1 MKLQK
6 LTIKNL
12 ASIEEA
18 VIDFENGPIA
28 RESIFLICG
37 ETGSGKST
45 ILDAICLALYN
56 DTPRMQ
62 RSPNEKYM
70 DQNQSFFSKKEEVA
84 ITDVR
89 QLMRRNTV
97 EAFVELDFTGSNE
110 IPYTARWSVAK
121 AHKKVDGNLKNVEWK
136 LLNHKTGQELTKRND
151 IIAEIQECIGLNFEQ
166 FCRTTMLA
174 QGEFTRFLQS
184 KGSEKS
190 EILEKLTGTNV
201 YSEIGSKIYTITQ
214 AKEKAFR
221 QQQQKIKDTRLL
233 SDGEKEEMRTNMQT
247 CQQEILN
254 MESLQKAINLKYNW
268 IEKNMDYLNTQR
280 ELQEEWCRTENAIK
294 SDEFLKNQDTIRKW
308 DLTVDARSFLKAC
321 QKGKL
326 DEENQKKK
334 EKELQQKYRELSAG
348 ILYQNQL
355 IQKMNEEKAVL
366 LQFLE
371 SQKAFTG
378 MFEQSQTIV
387 NNLKGMISAQTRK
400 DKLVYHLNRQ
410 ERNIPEA
417 EASYKTKASQ
427 LKEEEDKGKELQSA
441 IDSKNK
447 EIQNKNIGALQQKVR
462 DLSDT
467 SKLLGEAYHSL
478 ELLSS
483 YKKTLDETRKAE
495 KETLDKLEAARTL
508 QTSLQAEL
516 DKSRKDFDE
525 IEAAYEKQKEGTEKW
540 AEEARSRLRVGDN
553 CPVCGQTIT
562 ELPSLQHFQSILEPI
577 QDLMLSRKKILEEAK
592 TKVANNIAYGKSTKE
607 QYQRNESQRISAEK
621 NYNSILSESQ
631 KKCTSAGFLSVDENT
646 AQLLEE
652 KLKTTKTEQDQ
663 YHVLLEQAQ
672 LLLKER
678 DALQVRKDRQ
688 QQLID
693 LRKEELN
700 KQGKALDE
708 LKNQILTQK
717 ELIDSETKNI
727 NRSLDEVRKQ
737 VLWTDWEN
745 EWNDSPLN
753 FINRIQRETDVYTE
767 KQKRLENI
775 TNRLI
780 REQDTLNEVL
790 ALQKQTS
797 ETFPSWTAEVNSALQ
812 VFELKQE
819 WANLY
824 AESKVLNQSMVQ
836 TSHDM
841 EDASGALEKFY
852 SEHPEISR
860 EELPALAVLNKE
872 QIEAMKT
879 QLLNLQNQLTTLK
892 GKLELANQNI
902 RQHEALKPSLEET
915 DNLESLKV
923 ENTVLTEK
931 VRNFNQ
937 QIGQIQMRLSE
948 NTKQEVALK
957 HEKQKET
964 ELEAE
969 FQKWDRLCSLFG
981 DARGSH
987 FRNIAQSFVLKELL
1001 HGANYYLN
1009 RLSDRYELE
1018 CQAGSLTI
1026 LLRDYYQGGTA
1037 RPASTLSGGES
1048 FLVSLSLAL
1057 GLSSIS
1063 RQSLSVDTLFIDE
1076 GFGTLSDGY
1085 LQVVMDTLEKLHQM
1099 GGKKVGIISHVEG
1112 LRERIKAQIQVKRLD
1127 NSRSEIISVIT
1138 E

>member
-28 RESIFLICG
+28 KESIFLICG

-62 RSPNEKYM
+62 RSPNEKYV
-70 DQNQSFFSKKEEVA
+70 DQNQSFYAKKEEVA

-97 EAFVELDFTGSNE
+97 EAFVELDFIGSND
-110 IPYTARWSVAK
+110 IHYTARWSVAK

-136 LLNHKTGQELTKRND
+136 LLNHKTCQELTKKND

-190 EILEKLTGTNV
+190 EILEKLTGTSV

-221 QQQQKIKDTRLL
+221 QQQQKIKDTHLL
-233 SDGEKEEMRTNMQT
+233 SDAEKEEMQTNMQT
-247 CQQEILN
+247 YQQEILN
-254 MESLQKAINLKYNW
+254 NESLQKTISQKYNW
-268 IEKNMDYLNTQR
+268 IEKNLDYLKTQK
-280 ELQEEWCRTENAIK
+280 ELQDEWIRTENAIQ
-294 SDEFLKNQDTIRKW
+294 SEEYLKNQETIHKW
-308 DLTVDARSFLKAC
+308 DLTIDARSFLKAY
-321 QKGKL
+321 QKGKQ
-326 DEENQKKK
+326 EENNLK
-334 EKELQQKYRELSAG
+334 EREKNLQQKYRELSAG

-355 IQKMNEEKAVL
+355 IQQMNEEKAVL
-366 LQFLE
+366 LQFME
-371 SQKAFTG
+371 SQKPFVG
-378 MFEQSQTIV
+378 MFEQSQAIV
-387 NNLKGMISAQTRK
+387 NSLKGMISAQTRK
-400 DKLVYHLNRQ
+400 DQHVYNLKKQ
-410 ERNIPEA
+410 EKNIPEA
-417 EASYKTKASQ
+417 EENYKVKASQ
-427 LKEEEDKGKELQSA
+427 LKEEEAKGKELQSA
-441 IDSKNK
+441 IDTKNK
-447 EIQNKNIGALQQKVR
+447 EIQNKNIESLQQKVR

-467 SKLLGEAYHSL
+467 SKSLSEAYHSL

-483 YKKTLDETRKAE
+483 YKKTLDDARKAE
-495 KETLDKLEAARTL
+495 KETLDKLESARNL

-516 DKSRKDFDE
+516 NKSQKDFDE
-525 IEAAYEKQKEGTEKW
+525 IEATYEKQKEGTEKW
-540 AEEARSRLRVGDN
+540 AEEARSRLKVGDN

-562 ELPSLQHFQSILEPI
+562 ELPSLEHFQSILEPI
-577 QDLMLSRKKILEEAK
+577 QDLMLSRKKTLDEIK

-621 NYNSILSESQ
+621 NYNVTLSESQ
-631 KKCTSAGFLSVDENT
+631 RKCTSAGFVSIEENT
-646 AQLLEE
+646 YQLLEE
-652 KLKTTKTEQDQ
+652 KQKRIKTEQDQ

-678 DALQVRKDRQ
+678 DGLQIQKNKQ
-688 QQLID
+688 QQQID
-693 LRKEELN
+693 LLKEELN

-727 NRSLDEVRKQ
+727 NRSMDEVKGHI
-737 VLWTDWEN
+737 LWTDWEN

-753 FINRIQRETDVYTE
+753 FINRIQRERDVYTE

-775 TNRLI
+775 TNRLS

-790 ALQKQTS
+790 VLQKQTN
-797 ETFPSWTAEVNSALQ
+797 ETFPDWIAEINSIQQ

-819 WANLY
+819 WANLF
-824 AESKVLNQSMVQ
+824 AESKVLNQSLIQ
-836 TSHDM
+836 TAHDM
-841 EDASGALEKFY
+841 KEASSALEDFY
-852 SEHPEISR
+852 TQHPEINQ
-860 EELPALAVLNKE
+860 EELLVLAALSKE
-872 QIEAMKT
+872 QIEAKKT
-879 QLLNLQNQLTTLK
+879 QLLNLQNQLTSLK

-902 RQHEALKPSLEET
+902 CQHEALKTSLEET

-923 ENTVLTEK
+923 ENTALTEK
-931 VRNFNQ
+931 AKNFNQ

-948 NTKQEVALK
+948 NSKQEAALK

-964 ELEAE
+964 ELETE

-1026 LLRDYYQGGTA
+1026 LLRDYYQGGTP

-1085 LQVVMDTLEKLHQM
+1085 LQIVMDTLEKLHQM

-1127 NSRSEIISVIT
+1127 NSRSEILSVMT